1 MREKT
6 VQYTQ
11 AVIRTSSTWLILLCG
26 FLLSFG
32 LSATEILGRVVAVS
46 DGDSITVLASDNRQ
60 VKVRLAGIDAPE
72 RGQAFGQSSRQNLS
86 DLVFGKDVR
95 VSVVDTDRYGRIVG
109 IVYVP
114 VPGPNGDIVI
124 DVDLAQIES
133 GHAWAYRSYLRTL
146 PAERAKRYVAA
157 EDNAKARRQGLWM
170 EKDPDPPWEWR
181 REKRE
186 KK

>member
-1 MREKT
+1 MF
-6 VQYTQ
+6 
-11 AVIRTSSTWLILLCG
+11 RTSPAWLILFCG
-26 FLLSFG
+26 SLLSFG
-32 LSATEILGRVVAVS
+32 LSASEILGRVVAVS

-72 RGQAFGQSSRQNLS
+72 RSQSFGQSSRRNLS
-86 DLVFGKDVR
+86 DLVFGKEVR

-114 VPGPNGDIVI
+114 VPGPSGEIVI

-146 PAERAKRYVAA
+146 PAETIKRYVAA
-157 EDNAKARRQGLWM
+157 EDNAKARRQGLWI
-170 EKDPDPPWEWR
+170 EKEPEPPWEWR

>member
-1 MREKT
+1 MF
-6 VQYTQ
+6 
-11 AVIRTSSTWLILLCG
+11 RTSPAWLILFCG

-32 LSATEILGRVVAVS
+32 LSASEILGRVVAVS
-46 DGDSITVLASDNRQ
+46 YVDSITVLASDNRQ

-72 RGQAFGQSSRQNLS
+72 RSQSFGQSSRRNLS
-86 DLVFGKDVR
+86 DLVFGKEVR
-95 VSVVDTDRYGRIVG
+95 VSVVDKDRYGRIVG

-114 VPGPNGDIVI
+114 VPGPNGEIVI

-146 PAERAKRYVAA
+146 PSETAKRYTAA
-157 EDNAKARRQGLWM
+157 EDNAKARRQGLWI
-170 EKDPDPPWEWR
+170 EKEPNPPWEWR

>member
-1 MREKT
+1 M
-6 VQYTQ
+6 
-11 AVIRTSSTWLILLCG
+11 IRTSPAWLIFFCG

-32 LSATEILGRVVAVS
+32 LSASEILGRVVAVS

-72 RGQAFGQSSRQNLS
+72 RGQSFGQSSRRNLS
-86 DLVFGKDVR
+86 DLVFGKEVR
-95 VSVVDTDRYGRIVG
+95 VSVVDKDRYGRIVG

-114 VPGPNGDIVI
+114 VPGPNGEIVI

-146 PAERAKRYVAA
+146 PAETAKRYVAA
-157 EDNAKARRQGLWM
+157 EDNAKARRQGLWI

>member
-1 MREKT
+1 M
-6 VQYTQ
+6 
-11 AVIRTSSTWLILLCG
+11 
-26 FLLSFG
+26 
-32 LSATEILGRVVAVS
+32 AVS

-72 RGQAFGQSSRQNLS
+72 RSQSFGQSSRRNLS
-86 DLVFGKDVR
+86 DLVFGKEVR

-114 VPGPNGDIVI
+114 VPGPNDEIVI

-133 GHAWAYRSYLRTL
+133 WHAWAYRSYLRTL
-146 PAERAKRYVAA
+146 PSETAKRYTAA
-157 EDNAKARRQGLWM
+157 EDNAKARRQGLWI
-170 EKDPDPPWEWR
+170 EKEPNPPWEWR
-181 REKRE
+181 SEKRE

>member
-1 MREKT
+1 MFR
-6 VQYTQ
+6 
-11 AVIRTSSTWLILLCG
+11 ASPAWLILFCG

-32 LSATEILGRVVAVS
+32 LSASEILGRVVAVS

-72 RGQAFGQSSRQNLS
+72 RSQSFGQSSRRNLS
-86 DLVFGKDVR
+86 DLVFGKEVR

-114 VPGPNGDIVI
+114 VPGPNGEIVI

-146 PAERAKRYVAA
+146 HSETAKRYTAA
-157 EDNAKARRQGLWM
+157 EANAKDRRQGLWT
-170 EKDPDPPWEWR
+170 EKEPEPPWEWR